1 MPLVYQQNINEHTK
15 IGVWHILETEDF
27 FLEKVTEQYKISHSQ
42 KRIQHLAGRYL
53 LFEMSNDIS
62 LKDIL
67 LTATGKPF
75 LLDSSY
81 FFSISHSANYVAV
94 IISAKSNVAIDIQHI
109 VPKIESIKQK
119 FLTELEM
126 ELLSNL
132 SISPNEQYTLSWTI
146 KEAMFKYFD
155 EGGIDFKQHLNIV
168 STIFENDVW
177 VSKATFNKNKLQQ
190 IETKSF
196 RFNDFFITWI
206 Q

>member
-27 FLEKVTEQYKISHSQ
+27 FLEKVTEQYKIKHPQ

-53 LFEMSNDIS
+53 LLELAKDIS
-62 LKDIL
+62 IKNIL
-67 LTATGKPF
+67 LSTTGKPF
-75 LLDSSY
+75 LADNSY
-81 FFSISHSANYVAV
+81 FFSISHSADYVAI
-94 IISAKSNVAIDIQHI
+94 IISTKSNVGIDIQH
-109 VPKIESIKQK
+109 VLPKIESIKQK
-119 FLTELEM
+119 FLTEAEM
-126 ELLSNL
+126 NLLSKL
-132 SISPNEQYTLSWTI
+132 SILPNEQFTFAWTI

-155 EGGIDFKQHLNIV
+155 DSGVDFKQHLNIV

>member
-15 IGVWHILETEDF
+15 IGVWHILETEDL
-27 FLEKVTEQYKISHSQ
+27 FLEKVTEHYKINHAQ
-42 KRIQHLAGRYL
+42 KKMQHLAGRYL
-53 LFEMSNDIS
+53 LLEMANDIS
-62 LKDIL
+62 LKDIS
-67 LTATGKPF
+67 LTPTGKPF
-75 LLDSSY
+75 LPDNSY
-81 FFSISHSANYVAV
+81 FFSISHSADYVAV
-94 IISAKSNVAIDIQHI
+94 IISTKSNVAIDIQHV

-119 FLTELEM
+119 FLTEVEM

-132 SISPNEQYTLSWTI
+132 TISPNEQFTFAWTI

-155 EGGIDFKQHLNIV
+155 DSGVDFKQHLNIV